1 MIYRFQKT
9 IQLERIEIYEVE
21 ADYAND
27 ARSKLVELES
37 EDTVES
43 FEEVTDTNYYL
54 INVEVPDNE

>member
-9 IQLERIEIYEVE
+9 IQLERIEIYEIE

-27 ARSKLVELES
+27 ARDKLLELES
-37 EDTVES
+37 KDALET